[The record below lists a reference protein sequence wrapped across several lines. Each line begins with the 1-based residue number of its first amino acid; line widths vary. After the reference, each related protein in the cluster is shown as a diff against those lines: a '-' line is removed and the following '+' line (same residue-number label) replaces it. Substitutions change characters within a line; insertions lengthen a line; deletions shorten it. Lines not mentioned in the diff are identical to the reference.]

1 MIQQSAHPFIG
12 SRRGRCRLG
21 CDQYC
26 RSKHSRHRFRPER
39 FASSLRFQPAHHR
52 TLSAASWLEGTDRE
66 SEGWRVIVE
75 NRPGGVTTIAATDVL
90 TPAGGRPQLYAM
102 SVPSVAAPSLVPN
115 ISFNLDKDFEPVIKA
130 TVSYNVLVVNP
141 SVPAKTVAELV
152 ALLKSQPDKLTFSSG
167 GFGTPAHLI
176 GEQFKLQTGTR
187 AQHVPYAQFPQAI
200 GDLLNGTNAF
210 MFITMLP
217 VVDLIKTGK
226 LRALAVTGPKRVPIL
241 PDVPTIVEA
250 GYPSL
255 VVEDWTG
262 FAVKRGT
269 PKETVARLNAPINK
283 ALREVVGPE
292 ALAKIGAEPAGGTPE
307 EFGRLVG
314 DQVAHW
320 KKVVAEADMKV
331 QPVVTGFRVTLLG
344 TGVPIP
350 RPDRFGP
357 STLIEAGDQ
366 TLLIDA
372 GRGATMRLF
381 QLGVPIGQIDAL
393 LLTHFHSDHTVGIP
407 DLWLTGWLSSYF
419 GNRQRAV
426 QRDRPHRD
434 QRR

>member
-1 MIQQSAHPFIG
+1 MRPHLLFRSASLFVATLALLAPSGSQVSAQTSFPTGTIRFVAPFSASTPPDIV
-12 SRRGRCRLG
+12 SRIV
-21 CDQYC
+21 
-26 RSKHSRHRFRPER
+26 SKELTE
-39 FASSLRFQPAHHR
+39 A
-52 TLSAASWLEGTDRE
+52 
-66 SEGWRVIVE
+66 EGWRVIVE

-90 TPAGGRPQLYAM
+90 TQPADGNSLYAM

-115 ISFNLDKDFEPVIKA
+115 ISFNLDKDFDPVVKA

-141 SVPAKTVAELV
+141 SVQARTVAELV

-176 GEQFKLQTGTR
+176 GEQFKQQTGTR

-226 LRALAVTGPKRVPIL
+226 LRALAVTGPKRVPLL

-262 FAVKRGT
+262 FAVKHGT
-269 PKETVARLNAPINK
+269 PKETVERLNAAINK
-283 ALREVVGPE
+283 VLEKPSARE

-307 EFGRLVG
+307 QFGRLVG
-314 DQVAHW
+314 DQVSHW
-320 KKVVAEADMKV
+320 HKVVADAAIKV
-331 QPVVTGFRVTLLG
+331 Q
-344 TGVPIP
+344 
-350 RPDRFGP
+350 
-357 STLIEAGDQ
+357 
-366 TLLIDA
+366 
-372 GRGATMRLF
+372 
-381 QLGVPIGQIDAL
+381 
-393 LLTHFHSDHTVGIP
+393 
-407 DLWLTGWLSSYF
+407 
-419 GNRQRAV
+419 
-426 QRDRPHRD
+426 
-434 QRR
+434 